1 MPGRSWLEY
10 VGPIADRGR
19 EILNLTRSGRRERS
33 AELLCHQLLGQR
45 GEASG
50 LALASELVAV
60 IREMDEPEAARF
72 LEMLAARFALDQDR
86 LEAAVDRWRSEHDLT
101 SLLALTSA
109 TEPPRQELFR
119 RLNMAP
125 GGTLALVELRAR
137 LQRLLPESPQ
147 LEAVDVD
154 LLHLLGSW
162 FNRGFLRLEE
172 ISWHTPAAILERLI
186 LYEAV
191 HQIRGWGDLRRRLAA
206 DRRCFAFFHPAL
218 PEEPLIFVEVA
229 LTQGLPEAIAPL
241 IEPHR
246 AVAEPARADAAIF
259 YSINNCQ
266 PGLRGISFGNFL
278 LKQVVS
284 ELSTD
289 LPRLR
294 TFATLSPI
302 PGLRQAVERADKSD
316 GFTEPRLRALIG
328 ENAEALRRL
337 AEVDDPV
344 MALGQLLA
352 GPPPYAPPVRAV
364 LRRLALAYL
373 LHVRRGRRVADPVG
387 HFHLSNGA
395 RLERVNLEAD
405 LSERGRESYGVMV
418 NYLYEP
424 GELEVRHERYVDTGE
439 VGLARS
445 LNGEARRVAAAWQ

>member
-1 MPGRSWLEY
+1 M
-10 VGPIADRGR
+10 
-19 EILNLTRSGRRERS
+19 
-33 AELLCHQLLGQR
+33 
-45 GEASG
+45 
-50 LALASELVAV
+50 
-60 IREMDEPEAARF
+60 
-72 LEMLAARFALDQDR
+72 
-86 LEAAVDRWRSEHDLT
+86 
-101 SLLALTSA
+101 
-109 TEPPRQELFR
+109 
-119 RLNMAP
+119 
-125 GGTLALVELRAR
+125 
-137 LQRLLPESPQ
+137 
-147 LEAVDVD
+147 
-154 LLHLLGSW
+154 
-162 FNRGFLRLEE
+162 
-172 ISWHTPAAILERLI
+172 
-186 LYEAV
+186 
-191 HQIRGWGDLRRRLAA
+191 
-206 DRRCFAFFHPAL
+206 
-218 PEEPLIFVEVA
+218 A